1 MSCLALDLATTSGW
15 AFGQPGETPRF
26 GTFTLP
32 NTGDDLGRFGVTFLQ
47 WLTAKLRELE
57 PKEVVFEAP
66 ILPRETN
73 IQTLKKLYS
82 ISVVCEMACALQ
94 GVPCSEIPA
103 GTWRKSFLGQSY
115 PSGGTRDE
123 LKRAV
128 IAACRQM
135 GWEPN
140 SSDDADALG
149 IWFVA
154 SCARNQ
160 QMAANDAVA
169 RMAGPQ

>member
-1 MSCLALDLATTSGW
+1 MTVLALDIATCSGW
-15 AFGQPGETPRF
+15 AFGTPGEAPRF

-32 NTGDDLGRFGVTFLQ
+32 QTGDDLGRFAYTFMQ
-47 WLTAKLRELE
+47 WLHAKISELE

-66 ILPRETN
+66 ILPSSTN
-73 IQTLKKLYS
+73 IITLKKLYGLAV
-82 ISVVCEMACALQ
+82 IAEVVCISK
-94 GVPCSEIPA
+94 GVPCSEISN
-103 GTWRKSFLGQSY
+103 GSWRKSFLGQSY

-128 IAACRQM
+128 ISACRQM

-149 IWFVA
+149 IWYVA

-160 QMAANDAVA
+160 QASANDAVK
-169 RMAGPQ
+169 RMGTH